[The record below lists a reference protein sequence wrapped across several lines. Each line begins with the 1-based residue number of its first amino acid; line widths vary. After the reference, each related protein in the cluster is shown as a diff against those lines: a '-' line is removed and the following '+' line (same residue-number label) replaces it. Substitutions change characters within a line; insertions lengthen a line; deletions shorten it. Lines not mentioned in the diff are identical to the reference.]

1 MFSFIEKMMDFSNM
15 FKTEGPDVVY
25 TWTIPVFAAIIFLEM
40 AYSHFNKEKIYET
53 KDVATNV
60 LFALLNYG
68 LDIIMKGFSLFVMM
82 FFYQHRLFEWQE
94 GIWYWIAVFLAQDF
108 AYYVH
113 HYVDHH
119 SRVFW
124 AVHIT
129 HHNSDYFNISTGF
142 RSPVFQPLYRYLFF
156 SPLAFMGFHPWH
168 ILVAYSSI
176 QIYGTFVHT
185 QSIKSMGFLEYILV
199 TPSHHRVHH
208 ACNIKYLDR
217 NMGMGLIIWDKIFGT
232 FEKEDPEVPVKYG
245 VYPKIKSKDPAT
257 MLFYEWRR
265 IGKDIRQPG
274 ISFKDRL
281 KYLFYSPGW
290 RHDGTGKTVKQYQ
303 KEYKEKIKT
312 PVKVQE
318 QLLESENQYSQLIQH
333 AEDK

>member
-1 MFSFIEKMMDFSNM
+1 MFDFTSI
-15 FKTEGPDVVY
+15 FKSDGPDIVY
-25 TWTIPVFAAIIFLEM
+25 TWTIPLFAVIIFIEM

-60 LFALLNYG
+60 LFALLNYS
-68 LDIIMKGFSLFVMM
+68 LDIIMKGFSMFVMM
-82 FFYQHRLFEWQE
+82 FFYQHRLFTWEV
-94 GIWYWIAVFLAQDF
+94 GIWYWIAVFLAQDL
-108 AYYVH
+108 AYYIH

-129 HHNSDYFNISTGF
+129 HHNSEYFNISTGF

-156 SPLAFMGFHPWH
+156 SPLAFMGFHPLH
-168 ILVAYSSI
+168 VMVAYSAI

-265 IGKDIRQPG
+265 IGKDLRQPG
-274 ISFKDRL
+274 VSFKNRI

-303 KEYKEKIKT
+303 KEYNEKIRNGV
-312 PVKVQE
+312 PVKRKE
-318 QLLESENQYSQLIQH
+318 QVSEPEYQYSSLSQQ

>member
-1 MFSFIEKMMDFSNM
+1 
-15 FKTEGPDVVY
+15 
-25 TWTIPVFAAIIFLEM
+25 
-40 AYSHFNKEKIYET
+40 
-53 KDVATNV
+53 
-60 LFALLNYG
+60 
-68 LDIIMKGFSLFVMM
+68 
-82 FFYQHRLFEWQE
+82 
-94 GIWYWIAVFLAQDF
+94 
-108 AYYVH
+108 
-113 HYVDHH
+113 
-119 SRVFW
+119 
-124 AVHIT
+124 
-129 HHNSDYFNISTGF
+129 
-142 RSPVFQPLYRYLFF
+142 
-156 SPLAFMGFHPWH
+156 
-168 ILVAYSSI
+168 
-176 QIYGTFVHT
+176 
-185 QSIKSMGFLEYILV
+185 
-199 TPSHHRVHH
+199 
-208 ACNIKYLDR
+208 
-217 NMGMGLIIWDKIFGT
+217 MGMGLIIWDKIFGT